1 MADKPTGGCVLRALE
16 AADAAAFQ
24 ALRLQALREHPAAFF
39 ASPEEQAAMSL
50 EIVAQ
55 GLGPSAQRWAIG
67 AWQGEQLIA
76 TMGLQRHL
84 RFKLAHKAEIW
95 GVYVAP
101 THRGQGI
108 AHAMLARTLTYARSM
123 PGVQQVHLGV
133 LSSNHAAIALYQR
146 HGFVRYGVEPRCVYA
161 AGAYH
166 DEDWMVCML

>member
-1 MADKPTGGCVLRALE
+1 MADKPADDCVLRGLKAT
-16 AADAAAFQ
+16 DAAAFQ

-55 GLGPSAQRWAIG
+55 SLGPSAQRWAIG
-67 AWQGEQLIA
+67 AWQGEQLVA

-108 AHAMLARTLTYARSM
+108 AHAMLARTLAHAFR
-123 PGVQQVHLGV
+123 GAQQQPRGDCAVPAPRFCALRRR
-133 LSSNHAAIALYQR
+133 AALCIRCRRL
-146 HGFVRYGVEPRCVYA
+146 PR
-161 AGAYH
+161 
-166 DEDWMVCML
+166 